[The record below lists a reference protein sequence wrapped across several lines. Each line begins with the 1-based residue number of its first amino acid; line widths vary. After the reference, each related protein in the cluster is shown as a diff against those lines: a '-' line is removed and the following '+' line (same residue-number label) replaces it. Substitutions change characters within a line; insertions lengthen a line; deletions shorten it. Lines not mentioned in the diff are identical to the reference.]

1 MGEDTMP
8 LAYWCVL
15 VAALLLL
22 VWSGYAKSGVE
33 VDNHYPRESA
43 DDLPPKPRRAYA
55 AHHNAYENFPF
66 FAAAVIIA
74 VTQGAPISTVNALA
88 VIYVVLRV
96 VHGMLYVANQST
108 ARSVVYGL
116 ALLANI
122 TIFVLPA
129 FK

>member
-1 MGEDTMP
+1 MP

-15 VAALLLL
+15 VAALLPLF
-22 VWSGYAKSGVE
+22 WAGYAKAGGK

-74 VTQGAPISTVNALA
+74 VTQGATISTVNALA
-88 VIYVVLRV
+88 VVYVALRV
-96 VHGMLYVANQST
+96 VHGVLYVANQST

>member
-1 MGEDTMP
+1 MP

-15 VAALLLL
+15 VAALLPLF
-22 VWSGYAKSGVE
+22 WAGYAKAGGE

-74 VTQGAPISTVNALA
+74 VTQGAILSTVNALA

-108 ARSVVYGL
+108 ARSAVYGL

-122 TIFVLPA
+122 AIFVLPA